1 MGSKLFTSFG
11 SNGRGHVHVDDITKQ
26 QLAQTVNE
34 QAARLT
40 QQDQWIKAIGRV
52 LITIVT
58 VPHAVRYEENGALV
72 VAASALA
79 DVVAGT
85 QLKLEQG
92 DGLLRLTVHA
102 PATDLPGPARIVVPG
117 GGL

>member
-1 MGSKLFTSFG
+1 MGSKLFTPFG
-11 SNGRGHVHVDDITKQ
+11 SNWRGHVHVDDVSKA
-26 QLAQTVNE
+26 QLARTVNE

-40 QQDQWIKAIGRV
+40 QQDEWIKAIGRV
-52 LITIVT
+52 PITIVT
-58 VPHAVRYEENGALV
+58 VPHAVRHEENGALV
-72 VAASALA
+72 IAASALA
-79 DVVAGT
+79 DVAAGT

-102 PATDLPGPARIVVPG
+102 PTADLPGPARIVVPG